1 MAKNYLTPFA
11 NARDANVTSEYEWAS
26 GEMASTLSKGFQ
38 SGVARSDRVNRA
50 LAQGTSAGYSI
61 GQLVADYANQDA
73 GIDAKALYDGFKK
86 ALERFSRISVVDVVY
101 PVGSI
106 YCSTSSISPSTLF
119 GVGVWER
126 IGAGRCLVD
135 AGDGF
140 VAGSQGG
147 ADTCR
152 LTANEMPPHSH
163 SATVDPSGE
172 HAHTRGSMNITG
184 EIGCDDLAGSIARG
198 AFSCEQQ
205 WESNTSANGGDGT
218 FYKFKF
224 NASRSWTGET
234 SRGGVHKHS
243 AQIGSTGGGQS
254 FSVRNPYVAVYMWK
268 RVS

>member
-1 MAKNYLTPFA
+1 MAKNYLIPFA
-11 NARDANVTSEYEWAS
+11 NGKDANIASEAEWES
-26 GEMASTLSKGFQ
+26 DEMASTVSKGFQ
-38 SGVARSDRVNRA
+38 SGIARSDRVNRA
-50 LAQGTSAGYSI
+50 IAQGASAGFSI
-61 GQLVADYANQDA
+61 GQLVADYASPDA
-73 GIDAKALYDGFKK
+73 GIDAQALYDGFKK
-86 ALERFSRISVVDVVY
+86 ALEKVARLSVVDVIY

-106 YCSTSSISPSTLF
+106 YCSTASVNPNQLF

-126 IGAGRCLVD
+126 IGAGRCLID

-140 VAGSQGG
+140 APGSSGG

-152 LTANEMPPHSH
+152 LTANELPPHSH
-163 SATVDPSGE
+163 SATVSPAGE

-184 EIGCDDLAGSIARG
+184 EIGCDDRAGSLAKG
-198 AFSCEQQ
+198 AFSCEQH
-205 WESNTSANGGDGT
+205 WESNTSADGGDNT

-224 NASRSWTGET
+224 DASRSWSGET
-234 SRGGVHKHS
+234 SRGGVHQHE